1 MLKNKILKEKQNF
14 SPHNTYVRMTASNQA
29 IKSNVITYFA
39 HKKLW
44 RLSNLL
50 TLYFRFL

>member
-1 MLKNKILKEKQNF
+1 MLKNKLLQEKQNF
-14 SPHNTYVRMTASNQA
+14 SPYNTYVRMTASNQA
-29 IKSNVITYFA
+29 IKSDVITYFA